1 MKKLLLIIL
10 LCSSLLVSS
19 QETLEI
25 IGTIVNSQNSPVS
38 SASVS
43 IPAAFLRTTTDQ
55 EGQFNLSLE
64 NVNYKID
71 DIIKISSTAADET
84 INMTIGDYMKLN
96 KKQIVLND
104 GSATDKRNKEKIAT
118 TKEERFE
125 YTEAKKTL
133 LTLNKVKQGNKI
145 SIKNYRGQTFFD
157 ERVETE
163 SLLSKEFDLNFLKD
177 GNYFFEIEK
186 DIQIDIIPFT
196 ISFEKG
202 IIFLKN
208 KENTL
213 FKPHVKFENESVKLT
228 QLSPNKE
235 PVTVNIYG
243 DYYNTY
249 ELIYTETIRD
259 EQDIKRL
266 YKLEKGN
273 FKIVIKSNNKEYA
286 TLINNYD

>member
-1 MKKLLLIIL
+1 MKKLLLILL

-25 IGTIVNSQNSPVS
+25 IGTIVNSQNTPVS

-71 DIIKISSTAADET
+71 DIIKISSIANDES

-104 GSATDKRNKEKIAT
+104 GSATEKRNKEKIAT

-133 LTLNKVKQGNKI
+133 LTLNKVKKGDKI
-145 SIKNYRGQTFFD
+145 SIKNYRGQTFFN

-186 DIQIDIIPFT
+186 DVQIDIIPFT

-202 IIFLKN
+202 IIYAKEL
-208 KENTL
+208 ENTL
-213 FKPHVKFENESVKLT
+213 FKPHVKFENEFVKLS
-228 QLSPNKE
+228 QMSPNKE
-235 PVTVNIYG
+235 PVTIDIYG
-243 DYYNTY
+243 DNLNTF
-249 ELIYTETIRD
+249 ELIYTETIED
-259 EQDIKRL
+259 EQDINRL
-266 YKLEKGN
+266 YKLEKGS

-286 TLINNYD
+286 TLIENYD